1 MDVEQARSRGW
12 FIELFALTGRVN
24 RRRYVVIGLVLAALK
39 FAIEFALIKSAS
51 GKSLTLTAFVNP
63 LLDERVQ
70 LLAGSRSS
78 LMPLLFLAIPF
89 LWIAVAMSMRRALDA
104 GLPALCAILMFVP
117 VVNLAA
123 IAVLALWPSKALL
136 TREPIDKPDRERNY
150 AERSRFSYFA
160 AIIAPCF
167 VFFFG
172 MMLSVYVFRRYG
184 QSLFIGTPV
193 VMGFIGGY
201 IEHAFRGERARHSFR
216 LAFEIVL
223 ATAATLVAFAL
234 EGALCLIILLPIALP
249 LVWVGALLGAAAAPV
264 ENRLRRTT
272 KLSALMVP
280 ALALFDVGG
289 ASPEYVVLSETTIDA
304 TPEEVWPRVI
314 GFSELPPATDLFFRL
329 GVAHPV
335 RARLE
340 GSGVGAVRYCEFST
354 GPFVEPITAWEPP
367 HRLAFDVAEQPHPMR
382 ELSPWGAIT
391 PPHLEETLHCRRGE
405 FRLVALPDG
414 RTRLEGRTWYAM
426 DLWPQA
432 YFKLWAD
439 DLIHRIH
446 VRVLDHIE
454 SLAEAPR

>member
-12 FIELFALTGRVN
+12 FIELFALTGRVG
-24 RRRYVVIGLVLAALK
+24 RRRYVVTGLVLGALK
-39 FAIEFALIKSAS
+39 FAIEYALIHATS
-51 GKSLTLTAFVNP
+51 GKSLTLSAFLNP
-63 LLDERVQ
+63 MLDERVQ
-70 LLAGSRSS
+70 LMSGAAPPLFA
-78 LMPLLFLAIPF
+78 LMAVAIPF

-104 GLPALCAILMFVP
+104 GLPALCAILLLLP
-117 VVNLAA
+117 LLNLVA
-123 IAVLALWPSKALL
+123 IAVLSLWPTEKVSKFRSA
-136 TREPIDKPDRERNY
+136 TRREIDPAV
-150 AERSRFSYFA
+150 AERTKLAYFA
-160 AIIAPCF
+160 AIVVPFF
-167 VFFFG
+167 VFFIG
-172 MMLSVYVFRRYG
+172 LLMSVYVFRHYS
-184 QSLFIGTPV
+184 QSLFIVTPV
-193 VMGFIGGY
+193 VMGFVGGY
-201 IEHAFRGERARHSFR
+201 LDRGLRGDSARQSFA
-216 LAFEIVL
+216 LASQIVF
-223 ATAATLVAFAL
+223 ATAASLLTLAL
-234 EGALCLIILLPIALP
+234 EGAVCLIVLIPIALP
-249 LVWVGALLGAAAAPV
+249 LVWVGVLLGGAAAPV
-264 ENRLRRTT
+264 EARPRRTT
-272 KLSALMVP
+272 TLSALMVP
-280 ALALFDVGG
+280 LLVMFDVRGE
-289 ASPEYVVLSETTIDA
+289 SPEHEVLSVTTIDA
-304 TPEEVWPRVI
+304 PPERVWPHVI
-314 GFSELPPATDLFFRL
+314 GFSELPPATDLFFKL

-367 HRLAFDVAEQPHPMR
+367 HRLAFDVVEQPHPMR

-454 SLAEAPR
+454 HLAEAPR